1 MGRIQSGTLL
11 RSTGKRQ
18 TRSPVFKKNN
28 SRPGVLTSVRRNKGG
43 LRPRGGGRFCPGGL
57 TTYDEISTDYGVGH
71 DDGVVATADVTL
83 ECTSL
88 PTARAPT

>member
-1 MGRIQSGTLL
+1 MGRIQSGTVL

-18 TRSPVFKKNN
+18 TRSPVFKKKKF
-28 SRPGVLTSVRRNKGG
+28 P
-43 LRPRGGGRFCPGGL
+43 PRGSNFCPTEQRGITTWGGGFCPGGL
-57 TTYDEISTDYGVGH
+57 TTYHEISTDYGVGH
-71 DDGVVATADVTL
+71 DDGVVATAYVTL